1 MQWTDANSESA
12 VNHSY
17 SFLTNED
24 CTGINQTQKKNKTE
38 MQRMSELLQTLIE
51 LETKSAIIES
61 AIRQQGREIKL
72 DIFPDEYDKRT
83 APPRING
90 NNKSNQ
96 RTHTHY
102 QQYQLYVYE
111 PKHIL
116 YATFYCYQ
124 ELYRMKSW

>member
-72 DIFPDEYDKRT
+72 DIFPDGYDKRT

-90 NNKSNQ
+90 NNQSNQ
-96 RTHTHY
+96 RTHNINCTYMSLNIFCMRHFITTRNCA
-102 QQYQLYVYE
+102 E
-111 PKHIL
+111 
-116 YATFYCYQ
+116 
-124 ELYRMKSW
+124 